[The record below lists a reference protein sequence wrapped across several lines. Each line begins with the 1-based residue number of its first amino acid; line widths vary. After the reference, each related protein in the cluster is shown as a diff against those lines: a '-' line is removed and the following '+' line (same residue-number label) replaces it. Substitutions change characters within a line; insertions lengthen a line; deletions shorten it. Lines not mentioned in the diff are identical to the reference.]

1 MNERIIADIRLFRSD
16 SRTENGHFNT
26 VSFGDKK
33 LNAVVKRIVMKLR
46 ENGFSMGDFD
56 HLYINFTT
64 CELAEPMILSREADR
79 YYPWFRDCDVRVERE
94 IFDSLCSDEVVQ
106 RIRDVLTAFFAGED
120 FDESKISDCI
130 NEAVTAGEEMLM
142 RFKEKI
148 TAKRRAVIYL
158 RYLDS
163 CRYRPLVRV
172 YDLEEH
178 LLLERDLP
186 EMVTLDELGE
196 LQVGLKKVTVKP
208 RKNAFTTGKKPLVF
222 EY

>member
-1 MNERIIADIRLFRSD
+1 MNERIIADIHLFRSD

-33 LNAVVKRIVMKLR
+33 LNAVVRRIVMKLR
-46 ENGFSMGDFD
+46 ENAFSMGDFD
-56 HLYINFTT
+56 HLYINFTA
-64 CELAEPMILSREADR
+64 CELAEPMVLSRAADR
-79 YYPWFRDCDVRVERE
+79 YHPWFRECDVWVERE
-94 IFDSLCSDEVVQ
+94 IYDCLRSDEVVQ

-120 FDESKISDCI
+120 FYESKISDCI